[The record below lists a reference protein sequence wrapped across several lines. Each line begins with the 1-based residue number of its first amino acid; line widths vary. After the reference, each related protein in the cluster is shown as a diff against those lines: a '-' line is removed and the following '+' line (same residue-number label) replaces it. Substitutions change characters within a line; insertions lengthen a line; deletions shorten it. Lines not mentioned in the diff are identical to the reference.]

1 MNITYFNGAKLLSS
15 FLALHLTISG
25 NVGAPAKGIKLLK
38 PTVKHTGTNSA
49 KQAQNP
55 ILWAD
60 VPDISIVRVGK
71 TYYMSSTTMHMNPG
85 LPIMKSTD
93 LVNWQMA
100 SYAYETLDDSDELN
114 LKNGKNEYSKGSWAS
129 SLAYHD
135 GTFYASTFSLTTGKT
150 YVFSTKNPD
159 QTPWKAVSFTPL
171 FGDHSLFFEDD
182 GRVFV
187 VHGYDGQMRLTELKS
202 DLTGVKPGGLA
213 QAIIPNASI
222 VAPGEVGLAA
232 EGSQFRKING
242 KYYLCNIVWPK
253 RDMRTEIIHRADKLT
268 GPYEGRVLFHDQG
281 IAQGSLIDTP
291 KGEWFAYL
299 FQDHGAVGRIPFL
312 VPVKWEDGWPVLGVD
327 GKAPTTL
334 NLPANK
340 RGLFGIVASDE
351 FKRKPGD
358 RALPMAWQWNH
369 NPDNAYWSLTAHPG
383 SLRLTSGRVDPEL
396 SQARNTLT
404 QRTFG
409 PESSAT
415 TAIDVSHMKDGDY
428 AGLTAFQKK
437 YGFVGVKATGD
448 ARSIVM
454 ISAKSEKPEEI
465 ASIPLTQ
472 KTVFLK
478 IDCDFKDRKDKA
490 YFYYSLNGK
499 DWSAIGESL
508 HMFYDIPHFMGYR
521 FGLFNFA
528 TKTAGGFVDFD
539 YFRVS
544 DKINALP

>member
-1 MNITYFNGAKLLSS
+1 MNVNSNKNAKLLASL
-15 FLALHLTISG
+15 LALHLMSSG
-25 NVGAPAKGIKLLK
+25 SVGAQANGINLPK
-38 PTVKHTGTNSA
+38 PTVRLQGTDSSD
-49 KQAQNP
+49 QAQNP

-100 SYAYETLDDSDELN
+100 SYAYETLGDTEELN
-114 LKNGKNEYSKGSWAS
+114 LTNGKNEYSKGSWAS
-129 SLAYHD
+129 SLAYHN

-150 YVFSTKNPD
+150 YIFSTKNPN
-159 QTPWKAVSFTPL
+159 QTPWKAISFTPL
-171 FGDHSLFFEDD
+171 FGDHSLFFED
-182 GRVFV
+182 GRAYIF
-187 VHGYDGQMRLTELKS
+187 HGNNGQIWVTELKS
-202 DLTGVKPGGLA
+202 DLTGVKPDGVHQMIIANANAADGG
-213 QAIIPNASI
+213 IM
-222 VAPGEVGLAA
+222 GLPA
-232 EGSQFRKING
+232 EGSQFRKIND
-242 KYYLCNIVWPK
+242 KYFLCNITWPK
-253 RDMRTEIIHRADKLT
+253 NDMRTEIIHRADKIM
-268 GPYEGRVLFHDQG
+268 GPYEGRVMLHDRG
-281 IAQGSLIDTP
+281 IAQGGLIDTP

-312 VPVKWEDGWPVLGVD
+312 VPMKWVDGWPALGID
-327 GKAPTTL
+327 GKAPTML
-334 NLPANK
+334 NLPAK
-340 RGLFGIVASDE
+340 KLGPFGIVASDE
-351 FKRKPGD
+351 FNRKPGD
-358 RALPMAWQWNH
+358 RPLPLAWQWNH
-369 NPDNAYWSLTAHPG
+369 NPDNANWSLTAHPG
-383 SLRLTSGRVDPEL
+383 SLRLTTGRVDPEL
-396 SQARNTLT
+396 VQARNTLT

-409 PESSAT
+409 PECSAT
-415 TAIDVSHMKDGDY
+415 TAIDVSSMKDGDY

-448 ARSIVM
+448 SRSIVM

-465 ASIPLTQ
+465 ASIPLAQ
-472 KTVFLK
+472 KTVYLK
-478 IDCDFKDRKDKA
+478 IDCDFKDRKDRA

-539 YFRVS
+539 FFRLC
-544 DKINALP
+544 DKITAVP